1 MVTPVLPTRRNR
13 KAGLM
18 STFQPVRGTHDLL
31 PEDYRRH
38 KWVSDTACEVAE
50 CYGFDEM
57 TPPVFEFTQV
67 FSRTMGETSDVV
79 TKEMYT
85 FPDRSGD
92 EEMTLRP
99 EFTAGICRAFVS
111 NALYD
116 QAPFKVFAHGPL
128 FRYERPQKGRQ
139 RQFHQI
145 DVEIIGVE
153 GPQADIEVLAV
164 GQHILES
171 LGVAD
176 DVTLLLNSL
185 GDPESRAVYRDKLI
199 AYLEPFKAELS
210 EDSQQRL
217 HRNPLRVFD
226 SKSEHDQEI
235 IADAPLLKDH
245 LNDASRAFF
254 DEVCEGLSRIGIAYK
269 LDSSLVR
276 GLDYYTHTAFEFV
289 TETLGSQGAVIAG
302 GRYDG
307 LIEQLG
313 GRPTPGIG
321 WAGGVE
327 RLAMMAGNAK
337 ARRRPIVIVPM
348 GADASAQSQVIAQD
362 LRKAGYMIEVG
373 YSGNMKR
380 RLARANKANAS
391 AALLL
396 GENELAKG
404 VATIRDMETG
414 EQTEASLTSL
424 VEHLARYR

>member
-1 MVTPVLPTRRNR
+1 
-13 KAGLM
+13 M

-31 PEDYRRH
+31 PDDFPRH
-38 KWVSDTACEVAE
+38 KWVTDTACEIAGR
-50 CYGFDEM
+50 YGFAEM

-85 FPDRSGD
+85 FPDRSGE

-116 QAPFKVFAHGPL
+116 RAPFKVFARGPL

-145 DVEIIGVE
+145 DVEIIGVP
-153 GPQADIEVLAV
+153 GPEADIEVLAV
-164 GQHILES
+164 GQHILEE
-171 LGVAD
+171 LGVAK
-176 DVTLLLNSL
+176 DVTLKLNTL
-185 GDPESRAVYRDKLI
+185 GDPECRGVYRDKLI
-199 AYLEPFKAELS
+199 AYLEPIKAELS

-217 HRNPLRVFD
+217 YRNPLRVFD
-226 SKSEHDQEI
+226 SKSERDQEI
-235 IADAPLLKDH
+235 VSGAPLLKDH
-245 LNDASRAFF
+245 LNDASRQFF
-254 DEVCEGLSRIGIAYK
+254 DAVCAGLDRLGIAYQI
-269 LDSSLVR
+269 DSALVR

-289 TETLGSQGAVIAG
+289 TTTLGAQGAVIAG

-327 RLAMMAGNAK
+327 RLAMMAGDGGK
-337 ARRRPIVIVPM
+337 RPTPVAIVPV
-348 GADASAQSQVIAQD
+348 GEAAQARALTLAQE
-362 LRKAGYMIEVG
+362 LRKAGYRIELG

-380 RLARANKANAS
+380 RLARADKAGAV
-391 AALLL
+391 AAVLI
-396 GENELAKG
+396 GDDELAKG
-404 VATIRDMETG
+404 AATVRDMKTG
-414 EQTEASLTSL
+414 EQTEAA
-424 VEHLARYR
+424 LANLAETLSRYR

>member
-1 MVTPVLPTRRNR
+1 
-13 KAGLM
+13 M

-31 PEDYRRH
+31 PDDFRRH
-38 KWVSDTACEVAE
+38 KWVTDTACEIAE
-50 CYGFDEM
+50 RYGFAEM

-85 FPDRSGD
+85 FPDRSGE

-116 QAPFKVFAHGPL
+116 QAPFKVFARGPL

-145 DVEIIGVE
+145 DVEIIGVA
-153 GPQADIEVLAV
+153 GPEADIEVLSV
-164 GQHILES
+164 GQHILEE
-171 LGVAD
+171 LGVAK
-176 DVTLLLNSL
+176 DVTLKLNTL
-185 GDPESRAVYRDKLI
+185 GDPKCRGLYREKLI

-217 HRNPLRVFD
+217 YRNPLRVFD
-226 SKSEHDQEI
+226 SKSERDQEI
-235 IADAPLLKDH
+235 VSGAPLLKDH
-245 LNDASRAFF
+245 LNDTSRQFF
-254 DEVCEGLSRIGIAYK
+254 DAVCDGLARLGIPFV
-269 LDSSLVR
+269 LDSGLVR

-289 TETLGSQGAVIAG
+289 TTTLGAQGAVIAG

-327 RLAMMAGNAK
+327 RLAMMAGDAG
-337 ARRRPIVIVPM
+337 RRSYPVAIVPI
-348 GADASAQSQVIAQD
+348 GEAAQARALTLSHE
-362 LRKAGYMIEVG
+362 LRKAGYRIELG

-380 RLARANKANAS
+380 RLARADKAGAV
-391 AALLL
+391 AAVLI
-396 GENELAKG
+396 GEDELAKG
-404 VATIRDMETG
+404 VATVRDMKSG
-414 EQTEASLTSL
+414 EQSEVALAQL
-424 VEHLARYR
+424 VENLSRYR

>member
-1 MVTPVLPTRRNR
+1 
-13 KAGLM
+13 M
-18 STFQPVRGTHDLL
+18 SAFQPVRGTHDLL
-31 PEDYRRH
+31 PEDFRRH
-38 KWVSDTACEVAE
+38 KRVTDVACEIAE
-50 CYGFDEM
+50 RYGFAEM

-85 FPDRSGD
+85 FPDRSGE

-116 QAPFKVFAHGPL
+116 QAPFKVFARGPL

-145 DVEIIGVE
+145 DVEIIGVA
-153 GPQADIEVLAV
+153 GPEADIEVLAV
-164 GQHILES
+164 GQHILDE
-171 LGVAD
+171 LGIAD
-176 DVTLLLNSL
+176 DVKLKLNTL
-185 GDPESRAVYRDKLI
+185 GDPESRSAYREKLI

-210 EDSQQRL
+210 EDSQARL
-217 HRNPLRVFD
+217 YRNPLRVFD
-226 SKSEHDQEI
+226 SKSERDQEI
-235 IADAPLLKDH
+235 IAAAPLLKDH
-245 LNDASRAFF
+245 LNDASRTFF
-254 DEVCEGLSRIGIAYK
+254 DAVCDGLAGLGIAFE
-269 LDSSLVR
+269 LDDGLVR

-289 TETLGSQGAVIAG
+289 TETLGAQGAVIAG

-327 RLAMMAGNAK
+327 RLAMMADDSGPRSSPVA
-337 ARRRPIVIVPM
+337 IVPVGEAA
-348 GADASAQSQVIAQD
+348 GARAMVIAQD
-362 LRKAGYMIEVG
+362 LRKAGYRIELG

-380 RLARANKANAS
+380 RLARADKAGAV
-391 AALLL
+391 AALLI
-396 GENELAKG
+396 GDDELAKG
-404 VATIRDMETG
+404 IAIVRDMKTG
-414 EQTEASLTSL
+414 DQREVALE
-424 VEHLARYR
+424 VLAENLSRYR

>member
-1 MVTPVLPTRRNR
+1 MT
-13 KAGLM
+13 
-18 STFQPVRGTHDLL
+18 SFQPVRGTHDLL
-31 PEDYRRH
+31 PDAFRRH
-38 KWVSDTACEVAE
+38 KWVTDTACEIAGR
-50 CYGFDEM
+50 YGFDEM
-57 TPPVFEFTQV
+57 TPPMFEFTQV

-85 FPDRSGD
+85 FPDRSGE

-116 QAPFKVFAHGPL
+116 QAPFKVFARGPL

-145 DVEIIGVE
+145 DVEIIGVD

-176 DVTLLLNSL
+176 DVTLLLNTL
-185 GDPESRAVYRDKLI
+185 GDPECRAQYRDILI
-199 AYLEPFKAELS
+199 AHLEPYKADLS
-210 EDSQQRL
+210 EESQARL
-217 HRNPLRVFD
+217 YRNPMRIFD
-226 SKSEHDQEI
+226 SKSERDQEI
-235 IADAPLLKDH
+235 VADAPLLKDH
-245 LNDASRAFF
+245 LNDASRTFF
-254 DEVCEGLSRIGIAYK
+254 DAVCEGLARLGIPFK
-269 LDSSLVR
+269 LDDALVR

-289 TETLGSQGAVIAG
+289 TETLGAQGAVIAG

-327 RLAMMAGNAK
+327 RLAMMAGDGR
-337 ARRRPIVIVPM
+337 ARPSPVVIVPV
-348 GADASAQSQVIAQD
+348 GAAAAERGMLVAQD
-362 LRKAGYMIEVG
+362 LRQAGYRVELG

-380 RLARANKANAS
+380 RMARADKAGASVALLIGDDELAR
-391 AALLL
+391 
-396 GENELAKG
+396 GM
-404 VATIRDMETG
+404 ATVRDMKTG
-414 EQTEASLTSL
+414 EQTDAPLQAL
-424 VEHLARYR
+424 AEHLTRYR

>member
-1 MVTPVLPTRRNR
+1 
-13 KAGLM
+13 M

-31 PEDYRRH
+31 PDDFRQH
-38 KWVSDTACEVAE
+38 KWVTDTAQEVAE
-50 CYGFDEM
+50 RYGFDEM
-57 TPPVFEFTQV
+57 TPPVFEFTPV
-67 FSRTMGETSDVV
+67 FARTMGETSDVV

-85 FPDRSGD
+85 FPDRSGE

-99 EFTAGICRAFVS
+99 EFTAGICRAFAS

-116 QAPFKVFAHGPL
+116 HAPFKVFARGPL

-164 GQHILES
+164 GQHILEA
-171 LGVAD
+171 LGVAKD
-176 DVTLLLNSL
+176 CKLLLNTL
-185 GDPESRAVYRDKLI
+185 GDPECRAQYRDILI
-199 AYLEPFKAELS
+199 QHLEPHKAELS
-210 EDSQQRL
+210 EESQERL
-217 HRNPLRVFD
+217 YRNPMRIFD
-226 SKSEHDQEI
+226 SKSERDQEI
-235 IADAPLLKDH
+235 VADAPLLRDH
-245 LNDASRAFF
+245 LNDTSKAFF
-254 DEVCEGLSRIGIAYK
+254 DEVLDGLTRLGI
-269 LDSSLVR
+269 DFTIDPGLVR

-289 TETLGSQGAVIAG
+289 TETLGAQGAVIAG

-327 RLAMMAGNAK
+327 RLAMMAGAGRE
-337 ARRRPIVIVPM
+337 RRRPVALVPL
-348 GADASAQSQVIAQD
+348 GDAAQAEALVIAQS
-362 LRKAGYMIEVG
+362 LRRAGYMVEMG

-380 RLARANKANAS
+380 RLARANKANAR

-396 GENELAKG
+396 GDDELAKG

-414 EQTEASLTSL
+414 EQTEAPIASLA
-424 VEHLARYR
+424 EHLAQYR

>member
-1 MVTPVLPTRRNR
+1 
-13 KAGLM
+13 M

-31 PEDYRRH
+31 PDDFRRH
-38 KWVSDTACEVAE
+38 KWVTDTACDVAAR
-50 CYGFDEM
+50 YGFAEM

-85 FPDRSGD
+85 FPDRSGE

-116 QAPFKVFAHGPL
+116 QAPFKVFARGPL

-145 DVEIIGVE
+145 DVEIIGVP
-153 GPQADIEVLAV
+153 GPEADVEVLAV
-164 GQHILES
+164 GQHILEE
-171 LGVAD
+171 LGVAK
-176 DVTLLLNSL
+176 DVTLKLNTL
-185 GDPESRAVYRDKLI
+185 GDPECRGLYREKLI
-199 AYLEPFKAELS
+199 AYLEPFKSELS
-210 EDSQQRL
+210 EDSQARL
-217 HRNPLRVFD
+217 YRNPLRVFD
-226 SKSEHDQEI
+226 SKSERDQEI
-235 IADAPLLKDH
+235 IAAAPLLKDH
-245 LNDASRAFF
+245 LNDASRQFF
-254 DEVCEGLSRIGIAYK
+254 DTVCAGLDSLGIAYQI
-269 LDSSLVR
+269 DNGLVR

-289 TETLGSQGAVIAG
+289 TETLGAQGAVIAG

-327 RLAMMAGNAK
+327 RLAMMAGDGGPRAQPV
-337 ARRRPIVIVPM
+337 AIVPV
-348 GADASAQSQVIAQD
+348 GEAAQAYATVLAQE
-362 LRKAGYMIEVG
+362 LRKSGYRIELG

-380 RLARANKANAS
+380 RLARADKAGAV
-391 AALLL
+391 AAVLI
-396 GENELAKG
+396 GDDELAKG
-404 VATIRDMETG
+404 AATVRDMKTG
-414 EQTEASLTSL
+414 EQTEISFTD
-424 VEHLARYR
+424 LAQNLSRHR